1 MPFCPPARTFS
12 FSPLPSQRPFCTEAA
27 LQQNI
32 RQGGRCQPE
41 GKEAGPRDSR
51 TRPLLSARQRSGAT
65 PPPRAMQ
72 HSPAPAVLVTTR
84 QIQNVHTGLD
94 LSVPEYQE
102 IHGKMMSGHV
112 EYRIVVVTRLAAFK
126 SAKHKPEDVVQFMV
140 SKKYSEIEELYQ
152 RLAARYPQ
160 ASLPLLPR
168 KLLFVGESDICERRA
183 MFNDIM
189 KFISKHEDLAT
200 SPELL
205 EFLGTKSTSAI
216 DFKGKNIPDDKEKED
231 EENEALDFFKE
242 EKTPDLISQ
251 LSSVENAK
259 KGGEKEKE
267 EEEEEE
273 EDLDPLGIIR
283 TKKKKKVSAPA
294 PPTKEEKPKLTIF
307 EEEVDPDEGLF
318 GPEKDFS
325 SVGPTKKM
333 KENLKLFEDPDLGG
347 AVRLGD
353 SLLLPAACQ
362 HRQPVLNTDPEEDT
376 EELLRLPALL
386 TAIFSWG
393 VTAACSSL
401 PHLCLCLVT
410 EEQNGIREW
419 LGLEGTSGDDLIQ
432 PTC

>member
-1 MPFCPPARTFS
+1 
-12 FSPLPSQRPFCTEAA
+12 
-27 LQQNI
+27 
-32 RQGGRCQPE
+32 
-41 GKEAGPRDSR
+41 
-51 TRPLLSARQRSGAT
+51 
-65 PPPRAMQ
+65 
-72 HSPAPAVLVTTR
+72 R
-84 QIQNVHTGLD
+84 QIQNKHTGLD

-112 EYRIVVVTRLAAFK
+112 EYHIVVVTQLAAFK

-152 RLAARYPQ
+152 KLSARYPQ
-160 ASLPLLPR
+160 VSLPLLPR
-168 KLLFVGESDICERRA
+168 KVLFVGESDICERRA

-189 KFISKHEDLAT
+189 KFISKDEDLAT

-231 EENEALDFFKE
+231 EENEAFDFFKE

-259 KGGEKEKE
+259 KGEKKE

-273 EDLDPLGIIR
+273 EEEVLDPLGIIR
-283 TKKKKKVSAPA
+283 TKKTKKASA

-307 EEEVDPDEGLF
+307 EEEVDQDEGLF

-325 SVGPTKKM
+325 SIGPRKKM

-347 AVRLGD
+347 VVRLGD
-353 SLLLPAACQ
+353 SLLLPDACKNKEY
-362 HRQPVLNTDPEEDT
+362 VLNMGPEEDT
-376 EELLRLPALL
+376 EELLRVEDDFEKLLKVTSKPKPKVPAKPPLPQKPAVALRS
-386 TAIFSWG
+386 TN
-393 VTAACSSL
+393 AAPL
-401 PHLCLCLVT
+401 AKPKENRIQTMNEVDIL
-410 EEQNGIREW
+410 QYIREN
-419 LGLEGTSGDDLIQ
+419 ESINNEDTSLF
-432 PTC
+432 

>member
-1 MPFCPPARTFS
+1 M
-12 FSPLPSQRPFCTEAA
+12 
-27 LQQNI
+27 QQ
-32 RQGGRCQPE
+32 
-41 GKEAGPRDSR
+41 
-51 TRPLLSARQRSGAT
+51 
-65 PPPRAMQ
+65 
-72 HSPAPAVLVTTR
+72 SPAPAVLVTTR
-84 QIQNVHTGLD
+84 QIQNTHTGLD

-102 IHGKMMSGHV
+102 IRGKMMSGHV
-112 EYRIVVVTRLAAFK
+112 EYHIVVVTRLAAFK

-168 KLLFVGESDICERRA
+168 KVLFVGESDICERRA

-189 KFISKHEDLAT
+189 KFISKDEDLAT

-205 EFLGTKSTSAI
+205 EFLGTKSSSAI

-231 EENEALDFFKE
+231 EENEAWDFFKE

-259 KGGEKEKE
+259 KGEKN
-267 EEEEEE
+267 EEEEE

-283 TKKKKKVSAPA
+283 TKKMKKASAPPA
-294 PPTKEEKPKLTIF
+294 KEEKPKLTIF

-325 SVGPTKKM
+325 SVGPRKKK

-347 AVRLGD
+347 VVRLGD
-353 SLLLPAACQ
+353 SLLLPATCKSKDY
-362 HRQPVLNTDPEEDT
+362 VLNTGPEEDT
-376 EELLRLPALL
+376 EELLR
-386 TAIFSWG
+386 
-393 VTAACSSL
+393 V
-401 PHLCLCLVT
+401 
-410 EEQNGIREW
+410 E
-419 LGLEGTSGDDLIQ
+419 DDLEKLLKVTSKPKPKVASKPPLPQKPAVAPRSTNSSPLAKPKENRIQ
-432 PTC
+432 TMNELDILQYIQENESINNQDASLF

>member
-1 MPFCPPARTFS
+1 
-12 FSPLPSQRPFCTEAA
+12 
-27 LQQNI
+27 
-32 RQGGRCQPE
+32 
-41 GKEAGPRDSR
+41 
-51 TRPLLSARQRSGAT
+51 
-65 PPPRAMQ
+65 MQ

-84 QIQNVHTGLD
+84 QIQNTDTGLD

-112 EYRIVVVTRLAAFK
+112 EYHIVVVTRLAVFK

-168 KLLFVGESDICERRA
+168 KVLFVGESDICERRA

-189 KFISKHEDLAT
+189 KFISKDEDLAT

-205 EFLGTKSTSAI
+205 EFLGTKSISAI
-216 DFKGKNIPDDKEKED
+216 DFKGINIPDDKERED
-231 EENEALDFFKE
+231 EESEALDFFKE

-259 KGGEKEKE
+259 KGEKKE

-273 EDLDPLGIIR
+273 ILDPLGIIR
-283 TKKKKKVSAPA
+283 TKKTKKTSA

-307 EEEVDPDEGLF
+307 EEEVDTDEGLF

-325 SVGPTKKM
+325 SIGPRKKM

-347 AVRLGD
+347 VVRLGD
-353 SLLLPAACQ
+353 SLLLPAACKN
-362 HRQPVLNTDPEEDT
+362 REYVLNTSPEEDT
-376 EELLRLPALL
+376 EELLR
-386 TAIFSWG
+386 
-393 VTAACSSL
+393 V
-401 PHLCLCLVT
+401 
-410 EEQNGIREW
+410 E
-419 LGLEGTSGDDLIQ
+419 DDLEKLLKITSKPKPKVPSKPPLPQKPAVAPRSTNSSPLAKPKENKIQ
-432 PTC
+432 TMNEVDILQYIQENESINNQDTSLF

>member
-1 MPFCPPARTFS
+1 
-12 FSPLPSQRPFCTEAA
+12 
-27 LQQNI
+27 
-32 RQGGRCQPE
+32 
-41 GKEAGPRDSR
+41 
-51 TRPLLSARQRSGAT
+51 
-65 PPPRAMQ
+65 MQ

-84 QIQNVHTGLD
+84 QIQNTHTGLD

-102 IHGKMMSGHV
+102 IRGKMMSGHV
-112 EYRIVVVTRLAAFK
+112 EYHIVVVTRLAAFK

-140 SKKYSEIEELYQ
+140 SKKYSEIEEFYQ

-160 ASLPLLPR
+160 ASLPVLPR
-168 KLLFVGESDICERRA
+168 KVLFVGESDICERRA

-189 KFISKHEDLAT
+189 KFISKDEDLAT

-205 EFLGTKSTSAI
+205 EFLGTKSSNAV

-231 EENEALDFFKE
+231 EENEAWDFFKE

-259 KGGEKEKE
+259 KGEKKEE

-283 TKKKKKVSAPA
+283 TKKTKKASA

-318 GPEKDFS
+318 GPEKVFS
-325 SVGPTKKM
+325 SVGPRKKM

-347 AVRLGD
+347 VVRLGD
-353 SLLLPAACQ
+353 SLLLPAACKNTVY
-362 HRQPVLNTDPEEDT
+362 VLNTGPEEDT
-376 EELLRLPALL
+376 EELLR
-386 TAIFSWG
+386 
-393 VTAACSSL
+393 V
-401 PHLCLCLVT
+401 
-410 EEQNGIREW
+410 E
-419 LGLEGTSGDDLIQ
+419 DDLEKLLKVTSKPKPKVTSKPPLPQKPAVPPRSTNSSPLAKPEENRIQ
-432 PTC
+432 TMNEVDILQYIQENESIDNQDASLF

>member
-1 MPFCPPARTFS
+1 ACIFFP
-12 FSPLPSQRPFCTEAA
+12 
-27 LQQNI
+27 
-32 RQGGRCQPE
+32 
-41 GKEAGPRDSR
+41 
-51 TRPLLSARQRSGAT
+51 
-65 PPPRAMQ
+65 
-72 HSPAPAVLVTTR
+72 R
-84 QIQNVHTGLD
+84 QIQNTHTGLD

-112 EYRIVVVTRLAAFK
+112 EYHIVVVTRLAAFK

-168 KLLFVGESDICERRA
+168 KVLFVGECDICERRV

-189 KFISKHEDLAT
+189 KFISKDEDLAT

-231 EENEALDFFKE
+231 EENEALDFFRE

-259 KGGEKEKE
+259 KGDKKEE

-283 TKKKKKVSAPA
+283 TKKTKKASAS
-294 PPTKEEKPKLTIF
+294 PTKEEKPRLTIF

-325 SVGPTKKM
+325 SIGPRKKM

-347 AVRLGD
+347 VVRLGD
-353 SLLLPAACQ
+353 SLLLPAACKN
-362 HRQPVLNTDPEEDT
+362 REYVLNMDPEEDT
-376 EELLRLPALL
+376 EKLLR
-386 TAIFSWG
+386 
-393 VTAACSSL
+393 V
-401 PHLCLCLVT
+401 
-410 EEQNGIREW
+410 E
-419 LGLEGTSGDDLIQ
+419 DDLEKLLKVTSKPKPKVPSKPPLPQKPAVAPRNTNSSPLAKPKENRIQ
-432 PTC
+432 TMNEVDILQYIQENESIDNEDTSLF